1 MTPTVTFLLAAFL
14 SSVGFGAFLLW
25 MRRHEPRRKSQAFV
39 RRNLEEVL
47 EERIKVL
54 EAESHEWKAS
64 IQHMGMVIHQQ
75 ERATIET
82 QNLLARMHRL
92 AMLQADATVA
102 IAGVTPRIIPIDK
115 AIEPPTWFDHLLQE
129 DTNETTK

>member
-25 MRRHEPRRKSQAFV
+25 MRRHEPRSKNHAWEAE
-39 RRNLEEVL
+39 LT
-47 EERIKVL
+47 ERIKVL

-64 IQHMGMVIHQQ
+64 IQHMGGVIHQQ
-75 ERATIET
+75 ERDIAE
-82 QNLLARMHRL
+82 NRRLLAQLHQL
-92 AMLQADATVA
+92 AMLQADVTVA
-102 IAGVTPRIIPIDK
+102 AASAIPFIVPKDK
-115 AIEPPTWFDHLLQE
+115 PIEPPTWFDHLLQE